1 LNKTGTI
8 KSKLT
13 ERILFWHKI
22 SWKNN

>member
-1 LNKTGTI
+1 LNKIGTI

-13 ERILFWHKI
+13 ERILFWHNI